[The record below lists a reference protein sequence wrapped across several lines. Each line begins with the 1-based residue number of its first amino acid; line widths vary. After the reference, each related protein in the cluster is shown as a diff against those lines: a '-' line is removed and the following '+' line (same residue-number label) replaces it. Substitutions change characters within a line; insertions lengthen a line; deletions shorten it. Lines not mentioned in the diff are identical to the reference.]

1 MYLDQAVLIFLQ
13 VFLSKASEE
22 WGESNGTRACSVL
35 LDRSEIDRYNA
46 GARLEGKASSSKAK
60 SKKSKQVVVY
70 ISEEEEEEEDDGLD
84 DMRYDL
90 IDFIFHTVKDVMLES
105 IFFC

>member
-1 MYLDQAVLIFLQ
+1 M
-13 VFLSKASEE
+13 
-22 WGESNGTRACSVL
+22 L

-46 GARLEGKASSSKAK
+46 GERLKGKASSSKAK

-70 ISEEEEEEEDDGLD
+70 ISEEEEEEDDGLD

-90 IDFIFHTVKDVMLES
+90 IDFIFHTVKNVML
-105 IFFC
+105 

>member
-22 WGESNGTRACSVL
+22 WRESNGIRACSVL

-46 GARLEGKASSSKAK
+46 GVRLEGKASSSKAK

-70 ISEEEEEEEDDGLD
+70 ISEEEEEEDDGLD

-90 IDFIFHTVKDVMLES
+90 IDFIIHTLKNVRL
-105 IFFC
+105 

>member
-46 GARLEGKASSSKAK
+46 GKASSSKAK

-70 ISEEEEEEEDDGLD
+70 ISEEEEEEDDGLD
-84 DMRYDL
+84 DMRYDP
-90 IDFIFHTVKDVMLES
+90 IDFIFHTLKNVML
-105 IFFC
+105 